1 MRGRNL
7 IVGITAVVLFAG
19 AGYGIFHYLSKP
31 SKPARPK
38 AQQIA
43 VLRQQPPPPPPKP
56 QEKPKE
62 PELKKEEVKL
72 PDPAPE
78 PKAADN
84 EPPPAQDL
92 GIDAQG
98 GAGSDGFG
106 LQGRPG
112 GRDITTIGGTGDGT
126 GLGRAQYAF
135 YSGLVQTH
143 LQEALG
149 RDRRLR
155 AADYRATVRVW
166 FAADGRIQRVE
177 LVDGSGDAT
186 IDAALRQTIADA
198 APMKQPPPPEMPQPV
213 KLQVTSRGAG

>member
-1 MRGRNL
+1 MRARNL
-7 IVGITAVVLFAG
+7 IVGIAAATLLFVL
-19 AGYGIFHYLSKP
+19 GYWVLGSLSKP
-31 SKPARPK
+31 SKAARPK
-38 AQQIA
+38 PQQIA

-72 PDPAPE
+72 PDPEPE
-78 PKAADN
+78 PKAADA

-135 YSGLVQTH
+135 YGGLVQSH

-155 AADYRATVRVW
+155 SVDYRATVRVW

-186 IDAALRQTIADA
+186 VDAALRQTIAEA

-213 KLQVTSRGAG
+213 RLQVTSRGAG